1 MAGKSGSL
9 TRKRGSKTLR
19 GRNGKMWQTGR
30 IGKIGRIGR
39 PNRGSVNKT
48 IAVRQ
53 KVGRQH
59 RFVAEK
65 REQAGR

>member
-9 TRKRGSKTLR
+9 THKRGR
-19 GRNGKMWQTGR
+19 DGKMWQTGR
-30 IGKIGRIGR
+30 IGKIGR

-65 REQAGR
+65 REKAGR